1 MTTLTANTRTDQPA
15 GEAGRIKVYANG
27 DIAAPLSY
35 LRSES
40 FEGCIA
46 RINDGSHV
54 LLRLGPTNVPPL
66 QLVAVILQTDYAAW
80 AGKQDLLRG
89 WAPGQTQREIERQQ
103 GRSR

>member
-1 MTTLTANTRTDQPA
+1 MATLTRDTRTEQPA
-15 GEAGRIKVYANG
+15 GEAGVIKIYADG
-27 DIAAPLSY
+27 SISGPLSY

-40 FEGCIA
+40 FKRCCD

-54 LLRLGPTNVPPL
+54 LLQAGPTDVPPH

-89 WAPGQTQREIERQQ
+89 WNPGETQREIARQQ
-103 GRSR
+103 QSGR

>member
-1 MTTLTANTRTDQPA
+1 MTNLTPNTRTDEPA
-15 GEAGRIKVYANG
+15 GEAGVIKVYANG

-40 FEGCIA
+40 FERCMA

-54 LLRLGPTNVPPL
+54 LLTLGPTNVPPL

-89 WAPGQTQREIERQQ
+89 WDPDCTQRESERQ
-103 GRSR
+103 RA